1 MQQLDISLD
10 SIGYIY
16 SRQLNDYNS
25 NHQQK
30 LPLHFE
36 SVCHYYDILVHDP
49 KTDSSKDKQSK
60 LYQQFNKII
69 TSPSTIHHH
78 ITPPIP
84 RKREFVKNNERRQYL
99 LDEFITTEANYLS
112 SLKTFVSLIVEP
124 LRQRSK
130 DRQTAIIGQYECANI
145 FMNIDEIVQVTEDF
159 YNDLIQFSAN
169 PAATQQ
175 QSLGD
180 LCLHHMRKFTCYNK
194 FLLGVH
200 NAQIINE
207 KQMKAPSYFHFI
219 EKVIEGQKNG
229 NQTVYD
235 YLALPSQ
242 RVGRYTMYFKEL
254 MKHTTDDH
262 PDLPG
267 LHGSLLKAEEIAN
280 MTEEIHTQLMKIFR
294 RLLQAI
300 QYCPESL
307 LSFQRRLVGYLD
319 TIELDP
325 VTLKPMQPVTLF
337 LFSDKIMVVKRPSY
351 EVDGL
356 DLCGLDQ
363 RMYEGSERK
372 DFCIRKEAIT
382 GKMKFIGWASVN
394 DIDVYDGSSDNFTLL
409 CNSSGSLLSSP
420 DTDQT
425 TQRSLEAYFQHDQQ
439 RHCFLLDQA
448 GGGNS
453 INREHFQTMDKIKL
467 HFIYQFG
474 KCKNEI
480 KQSDQLLQSSYC
492 QWNQHHFYAN
502 VYPTSKYHQVINKN
516 EIALFYIEKN
526 TVNIEAILSNCF
538 VAPNMVGFI
547 VPHEKDDN
555 YRFAIRSKCA
565 IGNTANDEISLLTF
579 RSNDTHQVQCAQ
591 NQLFGN
597 LLACDRDLSK
607 SAQLACSTAAHTTT
621 AAPAP
626 TTNNSNS
633 RFSMIKQDLV
643 RKKSKSTFKLFTA
656 LANPASKPSNKEKLG
671 HTRSASNSGSG
682 TTTTSSNNT
691 TSPSSPS
698 PSSTSTRPRTTSTY
712 SEYILGLETS
722 GSSIYNS
729 SSSASSTHSNNSIK
743 SHHSH
748 ESRLTLQSLASKE
761 LLQQQSSL
769 HRLASESSAS
779 INQQRYFSPSF
790 HPSRTASYEIQSAA
804 TKRMSEEMY
813 PIFTNNNNSSSSATT
828 TTTTTSKIDH
838 LLSSRSRSPLSI
850 REPTPA
856 MIEPGSGFSTLQSQ
870 ASSTISTFNSPMPHY
885 QMQDHTPHHQR
896 LMDNATPS
904 SRPLSDLIIPI
915 AAPTSKELSIYPT
928 SADAAYKRSSLEPD
942 IYLELEER
950 NKTILMLTSLL
961 QKKEEEIDM
970 LKADLDDSVS
980 ELGTV
985 CDKYNSELDH
995 LSAMYSQEQ
1004 LERPAHPSPDTQ
1016 IRKKLETTLRE
1027 RNQWQLRATEL
1038 EHQLRSLLLNQQQ
1051 QQYGSKYMTA
1061 NARHSYQQQQQHHH
1075 KRSLSQGG
1083 GLASS
1088 ISRTSNM

>member
-1 MQQLDISLD
+1 MHQLDISLD

-16 SRQLNDYNS
+16 SRQLNDYN
-25 NHQQK
+25 NNNQQK
-30 LPLHFE
+30 LPLLSG

-49 KTDSSKDKQSK
+49 KADNSSVGIHSK
-60 LYQQFNKII
+60 HYEQFNKII
-69 TSPSTIHHH
+69 TSPSTVHNH

-84 RKREFVKNNERRQYL
+84 RKREFVTNNERRQYL

-130 DRQTAIIGQYECANI
+130 DRQSAIIGQYECANI
-145 FMNIDEIVQVTEDF
+145 FMNIDELVQVTEDF
-159 YNDLIQFSAN
+159 YNDLIKYD
-169 PAATQQ
+169 ATNAQQ
-175 QSLGD
+175 NLGD
-180 LCLHHMRKFTCYNK
+180 LCLYHMRRFTCYNR

-207 KQMKAPSYFHFI
+207 KQMKAPSYSNFI
-219 EKVIEGQKNG
+219 EKVIEGQSNG

-307 LSFQRRLVGYLD
+307 ISFQRRLVGYLD

-325 VTLKPMQPVTLF
+325 VTLKPLQPVTLF

-394 DIDVYDGSSDNFTLL
+394 DIDIYDESPDNFTLL
-409 CNSSGSLLSSP
+409 CNTSGSLLSSP

-439 RHCFLLDQA
+439 RHFFLLDQT

-453 INREHFQTMDKIKL
+453 INREHFQTMEKIKL
-467 HFIYQFG
+467 HFIYRFG

-480 KQSDQLLQSSYC
+480 KQSDELIQSSYC

-502 VYPTSKYHQVINKN
+502 IYPTSKYHQVINKN

-526 TVNIEAILSNCF
+526 TINIEAILSNCF

-565 IGNTANDEISLLTF
+565 IGNTLNDEISLLTF
-579 RSNDTHQVQCAQ
+579 RSNDIHQIQNAQ

-597 LLACDRDLSK
+597 LLACDRDLSS
-607 SAQLACSTAAHTTT
+607 SAQLACSTATSASTTSNALT
-621 AAPAP
+621 ITP

-633 RFSMIKQDLV
+633 RFSIIKQDLV

-656 LANPASKPSNKEKLG
+656 LVNPANKPLSKEKFG
-671 HTRSASNSGSG
+671 HARSASSSGG
-682 TTTTSSNNT
+682 TTSSTDT
-691 TSPSSPS
+691 TSASSPS
-698 PSSTSTRPRTTSTY
+698 PTPSSTSTRPRTTSTY

-722 GSSIYNS
+722 GSSIYHS

-743 SHHSH
+743 SQHSH
-748 ESRLTLQSLASKE
+748 ESRLTLQSLLSKE
-761 LLQQQSSL
+761 LLPQQSSL
-769 HRLASESSAS
+769 HRLASESPAS
-779 INQQRYFSPSF
+779 VSQPRYFSPSF

-804 TKRMSEEMY
+804 TKRVSEDLN
-813 PIFTNNNNSSSSATT
+813 PIFTNNNNNNNSS
-828 TTTTTSKIDH
+828 TSKIDY

-850 REPTPA
+850 REPTPT

-896 LMDNATPS
+896 LIDGSTSPP

-915 AAPTSKELSIYPT
+915 ATPNKESNIYST
-928 SADAAYKRSSLEPD
+928 SADAAYKRSALESD
-942 IYLELEER
+942 IYLELEDR
-950 NKTILMLTSLL
+950 NKTVLMLTSLL
-961 QKKEEEIDM
+961 QKKEEEIEM

-995 LSAMYSQEQ
+995 LATIYSQEQ
-1004 LERPAHPSPDTQ
+1004 IERPAHPSPDTQ
-1016 IRKKLETTLRE
+1016 IKRKLETTLRE

-1038 EHQLRSLLLNQQQ
+1038 EHQLRLVLLNQQQ
-1051 QQYGSKYMTA
+1051 QGTK
-1061 NARHSYQQQQQHHH
+1061 HSYSSSNSRQSYYQQH

-1083 GLASS
+1083 GTASS
-1088 ISRTSNM
+1088 ISRP

>member
-16 SRQLNDYNS
+16 SRQLNDYSS
-25 NHQQK
+25 NHHQK
-30 LPLHFE
+30 LPLQFE

-49 KTDSSKDKQSK
+49 RTDSGTDKQSK

-84 RKREFVKNNERRQYL
+84 RKREFIKNNERRQYL

-145 FMNIDEIVQVTEDF
+145 FMNIDEIVQVTENF
-159 YNDLIQFSAN
+159 YNDLIQFN
-169 PAATQQ
+169 TNAAAAQQ

-180 LCLHHMRKFTCYNK
+180 LCLYHMRQFTCYNK

-325 VTLKPMQPVTLF
+325 VTMKPMQPVTLF

-382 GKMKFIGWASVN
+382 GKMKFIGWSSIN
-394 DIDVYDGSSDNFTLL
+394 DIDV
-409 CNSSGSLLSSP
+409 SLLSSP

-439 RHCFLLDQA
+439 THCFLLDQA

-502 VYPTSKYHQVINKN
+502 VYPTSEYHQVINKN

-526 TVNIEAILSNCF
+526 TVNIEAVLSNCF

-579 RSNDTHQVQCAQ
+579 RSNDAHQVHCAQ

-607 SAQLACSTAAHTTT
+607 SAQLACSTAAHTTST
-621 AAPAP
+621 APAP

-633 RFSMIKQDLV
+633 RFSIIKQDLV

-656 LANPASKPSNKEKLG
+656 LASPASKPSNKEKLG
-671 HTRSASNSGSG
+671 HTRSASSSGSG
-682 TTTTSSNNT
+682 TTTASSNT
-691 TSPSSPS
+691 TASPSSPS
-698 PSSTSTRPRTTSTY
+698 PSTPTRPRTTSTY

-722 GSSIYNS
+722 GSSIYHS

-743 SHHSH
+743 SQHSH

-761 LLQQQSSL
+761 LLPQQSSL
-769 HRLASESSAS
+769 HRLASESSTS

-804 TKRMSEEMY
+804 TKRVSEELY
-813 PIFTNNNNSSSSATT
+813 PIFTNNNNSSPS
-828 TTTTTSKIDH
+828 TTSKIDH

-885 QMQDHTPHHQR
+885 QMQDHVPHHQR

-904 SRPLSDLIIPI
+904 PRPLSDLIIPI
-915 AAPTSKELSIYPT
+915 ATPSSKEFSVYST
-928 SADAAYKRSSLEPD
+928 SADAAYKRSLLESD
-942 IYLELEER
+942 IHMELEER

-995 LSAMYSQEQ
+995 LATMYSQEQ
-1004 LERPAHPSPDTQ
+1004 LERPANPSPDTQ

-1051 QQYGSKYMTA
+1051 QQHGSKYG
-1061 NARHSYQQQQQHHH
+1061 NARHSYHQQHH
-1075 KRSLSQGG
+1075 KRSLSHGG
-1083 GLASS
+1083 GSASS
-1088 ISRTSNM
+1088 ISRANNM

>member
-49 KTDSSKDKQSK
+49 RTDSSTDKQSK

-99 LDEFITTEANYLS
+99 LDEFITTEANYLA

-145 FMNIDEIVQVTEDF
+145 FMNIDEIVQVTENF

-169 PAATQQ
+169 TQQ

-180 LCLHHMRKFTCYNK
+180 LCLYHMRQFTCYNK

-267 LHGSLLKAEEIAN
+267 LHSSLLKAEEIAN

-394 DIDVYDGSSDNFTLL
+394 DIDVCDASSSDNFTLL
-409 CNSSGSLLSSP
+409 CNKSGSLLSSP

-526 TVNIEAILSNCF
+526 TVNVEAILSNCF

-565 IGNTANDEISLLTF
+565 VGNTANDDISLLTF
-579 RSNDTHQVQCAQ
+579 RSNDAHQVQCAQ

-597 LLACDRDLSK
+597 LLACDRDLST
-607 SAQLACSTAAHTTT
+607 SAQLACSTTAHMTTP
-621 AAPAP
+621 AAPTP
-626 TTNNSNS
+626 TPNSSNS

-656 LANPASKPSNKEKLG
+656 LASPASKPSNKEKLG
-671 HTRSASNSGSG
+671 HARSASSSGSG
-682 TTTTSSNNT
+682 TTTATSNT
-691 TSPSSPS
+691 TSSPSSPS
-698 PSSTSTRPRTTSTY
+698 PSSTPTRPRTTSTY

-722 GSSIYNS
+722 GSSIYHS

-743 SHHSH
+743 SQHSH

-761 LLQQQSSL
+761 LLPQQSSL

-804 TKRMSEEMY
+804 TKRVSEESY
-813 PIFTNNNNSSSSATT
+813 PIFTNNNNS
-828 TTTTTSKIDH
+828 TTSKIDH
-838 LLSSRSRSPLSI
+838 LLSTRSRSPLSI
-850 REPTPA
+850 REPTPT

-896 LMDNATPS
+896 FMDNTTSS

-915 AAPTSKELSIYPT
+915 ATPTSNEFSVYSS
-928 SADAAYKRSSLEPD
+928 SADAACKRSLLEPD
-942 IYLELEER
+942 VYLELEER

-961 QKKEEEIDM
+961 QKVYFDRQAYTKSSKTN
-970 LKADLDDSVS
+970 LFFFVL
-980 ELGTV
+980 
-985 CDKYNSELDH
+985 
-995 LSAMYSQEQ
+995 
-1004 LERPAHPSPDTQ
+1004 LERGRDGYA
-1016 IRKKLETTLRE
+1016 
-1027 RNQWQLRATEL
+1027 
-1038 EHQLRSLLLNQQQ
+1038 
-1051 QQYGSKYMTA
+1051 
-1061 NARHSYQQQQQHHH
+1061 
-1075 KRSLSQGG
+1075 QG
-1083 GLASS
+1083 
-1088 ISRTSNM
+1088 RFR